1 MLRRIPRLLRVSIVV
16 AVLLA
21 VSASVYQ
28 TWTTGNAGLGTTQT
42 AFGPLT
48 VQDRN
53 LLIAVRQAGLW
64 EGPVSE
70 QAQQMASSAEVKEV
84 GGKLAAEHAELD
96 AEVRRVADQL
106 GVIIPAAASTTQQ
119 AWMNQIAA
127 QTGADYDRTYVQI
140 VREAHGTVLPIINDV
155 RVSTRNDLI
164 RQFAET
170 SDAFVTRHCQYL
182 ESTGMVDYSRL
193 PVTQV
198 SAMTLLSNGT
208 GPGGLILPIVVFVAV
223 LLGVVAMLASLRK
236 KKAQQ
241 SERVTVTKTPP
252 VAPTMTAAA
261 ASIPALTPV
270 AALTAGSGSGRSA
283 DRAPSYPMDTGY
295 PAEAP
300 IPVGAFAGA
309 DSRVGATSGIPSP
322 RAGGEP
328 SVQWTMGGPGLRDT
342 GPHPTIDAAGPYAPV
357 SDSGAY
363 RINSGAAPVDGYAGG
378 YPGGGYAAGPGGSGG
393 YPAAQENTTMFRQ
406 QNYEA
411 GGYQTG
417 YDPGG
422 FPSSTGRYR
431 TVSETG
437 SHRPEDTGSRRSA
450 SDTGSHRAH
459 SGPRH
464 STRR

>member
-140 VREAHGTVLPIINDV
+140 VREAHGTVLPVINDV

-193 PVTQV
+193 PVTQA
-198 SAMTLLSNGT
+198 SAMNLLTNGT

-223 LLGVVAMLASLRK
+223 LLGVVALLASLRK

-241 SERVTVTKTPP
+241 SERVTVNKTPP

-270 AALTAGSGSGRSA
+270 AALPAGSGRSA
-283 DRAPSYPMDTGY
+283 RAVDPVPSYPMGTGY

-300 IPVGAFAGA
+300 IPVGAFAGGDA
-309 DSRVGATSGIPSP
+309 RVGATSAIPSP

-328 SVQWTMGGPGLRDT
+328 SVQWTMGGPGFRDT

-363 RINSGAAPVDGYAGG
+363 RINSGSGPVTGPAGG
-378 YPGGGYAAGPGGSGG
+378 YPGGYAAGPGGSGG
-393 YPAAQENTTMFRQ
+393 YPTAQDDTTMFRQ
-406 QNYEA
+406 QNYD
-411 GGYQTG
+411 GGYPGQ
-417 YDPGG
+417 DSGG
-422 FPSSTGRYR
+422 FPTSAGSYR

-437 SHRPEDTGSRRSA
+437 SHRTGDTGTRRSA
-450 SDTGSHRAH
+450 PDTGSHRAH